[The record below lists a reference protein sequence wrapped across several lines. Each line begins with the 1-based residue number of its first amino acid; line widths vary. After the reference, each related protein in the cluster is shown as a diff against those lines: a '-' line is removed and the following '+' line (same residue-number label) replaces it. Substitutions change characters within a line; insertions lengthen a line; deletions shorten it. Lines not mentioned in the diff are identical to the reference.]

1 MSSAFT
7 PPPSQGSTPA
17 PPPTIDAAPTA
28 PTKAPT
34 QPSAPS
40 APSTNLAVP
49 SSDSSVPPPLD
60 ASTTAS
66 NVEAAEYRDPIT
78 SVSPDDDALMTG
90 NTAREDEISSDSGE
104 SVENAEGNPDP
115 MDDELDEMDDTDE
128 EEDEGSE
135 YGDEGMKVDGIEG
148 EGGDLVATAQEEEGM
163 FADDAPAG
171 SRAGGEAGSRMASM
185 ARGAGVGAG
194 RGAAGASGRNKVRIP
209 SVHPLLFNHSHAAI
223 LLRPPERSAVPIKP
237 AHAMIMLT

>member
-1 MSSAFT
+1 
-7 PPPSQGSTPA
+7 
-17 PPPTIDAAPTA
+17 
-28 PTKAPT
+28 
-34 QPSAPS
+34 
-40 APSTNLAVP
+40 
-49 SSDSSVPPPLD
+49 
-60 ASTTAS
+60 
-66 NVEAAEYRDPIT
+66 
-78 SVSPDDDALMTG
+78 MTG